1 MLHGLGWVLVPG
13 AASTGG
19 RYANKF
25 LNAACWRIW
34 YRSSKR
40 ASSNVQLPPMP
51 PLHGAPA
58 KTGQTTRSAR
68 FISSF
73 RNGKSDLPLGW
84 VT

>member
-40 ASSNVQLPPMP
+40 ASSRASSNASSPRGARKNGTNDPIGPLHQQLPEW
-51 PLHGAPA
+51 
-58 KTGQTTRSAR
+58 K
-68 FISSF
+68 
-73 RNGKSDLPLGW
+73 
-84 VT
+84 V